1 LRPQVR
7 VGYTHAG
14 ATSVRDGWDMERIE
28 DGVSVRGEI
37 DLATAGDLA
46 EALYDAAATT
56 DTGFLIDLS
65 QVTFIDSTGIDAL
78 TRVLN
83 VHADK
88 RFVIVPSNQVFTL
101 LHLSGLTNRAWPN
114 VDVRSPAEDRP

>member
-1 LRPQVR
+1 
-7 VGYTHAG
+7 
-14 ATSVRDGWDMERIE
+14 VRDGWDLERID
-28 DGVSVRGEI
+28 DGVAVRGEI

-56 DTGFLIDLS
+56 DTGFLIDLT

-83 VHADK
+83 VHADT

-101 LHLSGLTNRAWPN
+101 LHLSGLTNGAWPN
-114 VDVRSPAEDRP
+114 VDVRSPADDGP

>member
-1 LRPQVR
+1 LRSPAR
-7 VGYTHAG
+7 VGYTHTGGHECATAG
-14 ATSVRDGWDMERIE
+14 TWSGSTTVVA
-28 DGVSVRGEI
+28 VRGEI

-83 VHADK
+83 VHVDK

-101 LHLSGLTNRAWPN
+101 LHLSGLTNGAWPN
-114 VDVRSPAEDRP
+114 VDLRSPADDRP

>member
-1 LRPQVR
+1 
-7 VGYTHAG
+7 
-14 ATSVRDGWDMERIE
+14 VRDGWDMEGID
-28 DGVSVRGEI
+28 DGVCVRGEI

-46 EALYDAAATT
+46 EALYEAAGAT

-78 TRVLN
+78 TRVLD

-101 LHLSGLTNRAWPN
+101 LHLSGLTNGAWPN
-114 VDVRSPAEDRP
+114 VDVRPPAETDGEEGPDGS

>member
-1 LRPQVR
+1 M
-7 VGYTHAG
+7 
-14 ATSVRDGWDMERIE
+14 RDGWDLERI
-28 DGVSVRGEI
+28 DGGVAVQGEI

-56 DTGFLIDLS
+56 DTGFLIDLT

-83 VHADK
+83 VHADTC
-88 RFVIVPSNQVFTL
+88 FVIVPSNQVFTL
-101 LHLSGLTNRAWPN
+101 LHLSGLTNGAWPN
-114 VDVRSPAEDRP
+114 VKCAHRRTTDREEGSRRLLTPSSGQD

>member
-1 LRPQVR
+1 MRSPAR

-14 ATSVRDGWDMERIE
+14 ATSVRDGWDMELIE
-28 DGVSVRGEI
+28 DGASVRGEI

-88 RFVIVPSNQVFTL
+88 RFVIVPSNQVFKL
-101 LHLSGLTNRAWPN
+101 LHLSGLTNGSWPN
-114 VDVRSPAEDRP
+114 VDVRPPQEDRP

>member
-1 LRPQVR
+1 
-7 VGYTHAG
+7 VGN
-14 ATSVRDGWDMERIE
+14 GWEMERIE

-46 EALYDAAATT
+46 EALYEAAATS
-56 DTGFLIDLS
+56 DTGILIDLS
-65 QVTFIDSTGIDAL
+65 LVTFIDSTGIDAL

-101 LHLSGLTNRAWPN
+101 LHLSGLTNGAWAN

>member
-1 LRPQVR
+1 VR
-7 VGYTHAG
+7 N
-14 ATSVRDGWDMERIE
+14 GWDMERID
-28 DGVSVRGEI
+28 DGVAVRGEI

-46 EALYDAAATT
+46 EALYAAAAAT
-56 DTGFLIDLS
+56 DAGFLIDLS
-65 QVTFIDSTGIDAL
+65 GVTFIDSTGIDAL

-101 LHLSGLTNRAWPN
+101 LHLSGLTNGTWPN
-114 VDVRSPAEDRP
+114 VDVRPPQEEQS

>member
-1 LRPQVR
+1 MRSPVR

-14 ATSVRDGWDMERIE
+14 GRVRDGWDLERID
-28 DGVSVRGEI
+28 DGVAVRGEI

-101 LHLSGLTNRAWPN
+101 LHLSGLTNGAWPN
-114 VDVRSPAEDRP
+114 VDLRSPADDRP

>member
-1 LRPQVR
+1 MRN
-7 VGYTHAG
+7 
-14 ATSVRDGWDMERIE
+14 GWDMGKID

-46 EALYDAAATT
+46 EELYVAAAEATGA
-56 DTGFLIDLS
+56 GFLIDLS

-101 LHLSGLTNRAWPN
+101 LHLSGLTNGTWPN
-114 VDVRSPAEDRP
+114 VDVRPPQEDRP